1 MSMQPLGPVIVG
13 VDGSDPALAAL
24 DLAAEEAAA
33 RVTPLTVLHAYAPGA
48 PADAA
53 AQDRHA
59 RRILATAVDRARV
72 EHPALAVTA
81 RLIAAEPADALV
93 RSAMGSSLLVLGH
106 RDRRSNVRRPAS
118 VTARVLSGARVPV
131 LIHRPFDTP
140 VSAGTR
146 PVVVA
151 LSDPVTADVLLEF
164 AFEAAALRGAPLV
177 ALHVWPPAHG
187 DLPGGPEAGAE
198 GLAAAVGLWADKYPE
213 VAVRRVLRR
222 GVDVAV
228 AITALSHAAQLV
240 VVGAPRWPGRTGGSV
255 SNALVH
261 RAGCPVTTV
270 PLR

>member
-1 MSMQPLGPVIVG
+1 
-13 VDGSDPALAAL
+13 
-24 DLAAEEAAA
+24 
-33 RVTPLTVLHAYAPGA
+33 VTPLTVVHAYAPDA
-48 PADAA
+48 TADAA
-53 AQDRHA
+53 ARDRHA

-72 EHPALAVTA
+72 EHPALPVTA
-81 RLIAAEPADALV
+81 TVIAAEPADALV
-93 RSAMGSSLLVLGH
+93 RSAMESPLLVLGH
-106 RDRRSNVRRPAS
+106 RSRRSGVRPPAS
-118 VTARVLSGARVPV
+118 VTARVLSEARAPV

-146 PVVVA
+146 PVVVGLA
-151 LSDPVTADVLLEF
+151 DMAAADVLLEF
-164 AFEAAALRGAPLV
+164 AFAAAALRGAPLV
-177 ALHVWPPAHG
+177 AMHVWPPAHG
-187 DLPGGPEAGAE
+187 DLPRGSDAGAE
-198 GLAAAVGLWADKYPE
+198 GLAAAVDLWADKCPE
-213 VAVRRVLRR
+213 VSVRRHLRR